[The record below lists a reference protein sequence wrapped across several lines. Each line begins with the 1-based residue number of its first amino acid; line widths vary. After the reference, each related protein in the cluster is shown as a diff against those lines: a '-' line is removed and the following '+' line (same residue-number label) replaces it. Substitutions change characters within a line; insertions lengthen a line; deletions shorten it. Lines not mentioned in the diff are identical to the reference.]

1 MISGFVIFTIIAF
14 VAIPGSELAHL
25 RRTAQAELDA
35 LQAEMDATGSGAL
48 VAQRQEV
55 PVSAA
60 VPPSAVPHG
69 PVLSPAP
76 GFVWVVAASRPLR
89 VVVLVAAWFHLVRWL
104 GATKR
109 ATKADGAVI
118 FVELIPVQDL
128 RNYVGTVATPAPPC
142 ATFSSGHWGYCNWTG
157 G

>member
-1 MISGFVIFTIIAF
+1 MISGFVILTIIAF

-55 PVSAA
+55 PASAA
-60 VPPSAVPHG
+60 VPPSVPHG

-89 VVVLVAAWFHLVRWL
+89 VVVLVAAWFHLLRWL
-104 GATKR
+104 GATSGQQR
-109 ATKADGAVI
+109 RMGPSSLWSSSRSRIFATM
-118 FVELIPVQDL
+118 L
-128 RNYVGTVATPAPPC
+128 AP
-142 ATFSSGHWGYCNWTG
+142 
-157 G
+157 